1 MYTHCPHCR
10 TTFRIYSDQ
19 LARARGQVRCGV
31 CNNHFNALESLTD
44 NQAPLPIFT
53 AREEEVEEHTERIE
67 PSERQTA
74 DTAIAAEA
82 LSEMAQT
89 HEIIKPDI
97 ESAPLAKALADAE
110 ETIAVPPAQESI
122 VIRYAAA
129 AATRDFAAD
138 IPAVADHPTPSAVQP
153 TAVKTED
160 ESIISRPNQPDMPLP
175 DLGIIAAEPRPI
187 PATATSSPHWFKTTL
202 WAMLNIVL
210 ILALAGQYAYA
221 NRDDLIQYPVLR
233 PWLSQLCMIMACEAP
248 LRSDAS
254 RIVLAN
260 RLVESDPNHSNA
272 LLIDAT
278 LVNNADFPQPYPL
291 LEIRFSDLNGQ
302 LVAGRR
308 FRPSEY
314 LSPGTPLQ
322 AGMAPHQPV
331 HAALQILDPGKNAVS
346 FQFDM
351 L

>member
-31 CNNHFNALESLTD
+31 CNNYFNALESLTD
-44 NQAPLPIFT
+44 AQAPLPTFT
-53 AREEEVEEHTERIE
+53 AREEEVNEHTERIVS
-67 PSERQTA
+67 PARQA
-74 DTAIAAEA
+74 AETAIAAEA
-82 LSEMAQT
+82 FPEMAQT
-89 HEIIKPDI
+89 HGIIKPGI
-97 ESAPLAKALADAE
+97 ESSPMSTAIVDAE
-110 ETIAVPPAQESI
+110 GNIAAPPAQEST

-129 AATRDFAAD
+129 AATRDFAND
-138 IPAVADHPTPSAVQP
+138 LPAVADHPTPGAVQP
-153 TAVKTED
+153 SAVTTEED
-160 ESIISRPNQPDMPLP
+160 SIVSRPNQPDMPLP
-175 DLGIIAAEPRPI
+175 DLGIIAAEPRAI

-202 WAMLNIVL
+202 WAVVNIVL
-210 ILALAGQYAYA
+210 TLALAGQYAYA
-221 NRDDLIQYPVLR
+221 NRNDLIQYPVLR
-233 PWLSQLCMIMACEAP
+233 PWLSQLCMMMACEAP

-260 RLVESDPNHSNA
+260 RLVESDPNHANA

-322 AGMAPHQPV
+322 SGMTPHQPV
-331 HAALQILDPGKNAVS
+331 HAALEILDPGKNAVS